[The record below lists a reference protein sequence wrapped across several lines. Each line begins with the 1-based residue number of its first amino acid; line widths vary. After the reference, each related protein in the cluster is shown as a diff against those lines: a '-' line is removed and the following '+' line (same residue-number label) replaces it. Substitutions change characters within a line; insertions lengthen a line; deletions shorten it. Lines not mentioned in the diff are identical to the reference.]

1 MAHLIAISVYLTCFV
16 TNAVKDVKFQQLD
29 SVSIMAESKMFEDR
43 LGKEKLE
50 DPSLEVTFD
59 DAEAE
64 AINKFFYFKD
74 KVDRAKNYVDK

>member
-1 MAHLIAISVYLTCFV
+1 
-16 TNAVKDVKFQQLD
+16 
-29 SVSIMAESKMFEDR
+29 
-43 LGKEKLE
+43 
-50 DPSLEVTFD
+50 VTFD